1 MGMFFGGAQYSFT
14 TYLPLFLLER
24 GRMLL
29 VLAASLLAHAQ
40 VGARASR
47 VPMGWRLI
55 LDSRVVI
62 GQFWCNRLFL
72 QAFHGGRDRGGI
84 FGKSLLISNT

>member
-1 MGMFFGGAQYSFT
+1 MQPVLRLVSHNDPEHPGGSY
-14 TYLPLFLLER
+14 
-24 GRMLL
+24 
-29 VLAASLLAHAQ
+29 
-40 VGARASR
+40 
-47 VPMGWRLI
+47 WRLI